1 LETIAAFVLAI
12 IIVAVVLDLLR
23 RKKIREKYAALWLIV
38 GAATVV
44 LGAFP
49 QLLGVAAETLGV
61 TVPSNLLFAL
71 GILFVLGVLL
81 HLSVEISSVEDET
94 RTLAEEVAILRA
106 QLEALT
112 AERSLPSDDSV
123 AEALTAPPEH
133 RAPASEH
140 RAPQQRP
147 AGGTGASPVH
157 PAHKQKHS

>member
-12 IIVAVVLDLLR
+12 IIVALILDLLR

-49 QLLGVAAETLGV
+49 QLLAIAAETVGV

-106 QLEALT
+106 QLESLTPGAKPQAEHTTPPAL
-112 AERSLPSDDSV
+112 
-123 AEALTAPPEH
+123 
-133 RAPASEH
+133 RAQLENGTPDPGHA
-140 RAPQQRP
+140 
-147 AGGTGASPVH
+147 AGNGASAVH
-157 PAHKQKHS
+157 PPQKQKHS

>member
-1 LETIAAFVLAI
+1 METIAAFVLAI

-49 QLLGVAAETLGV
+49 QLLAIAAETVGV
-61 TVPSNLLFAL
+61 EIPSNLLFAL

-94 RTLAEEVAILRA
+94 RALAEEVAILRA
-106 QLEALT
+106 QLEAL
-112 AERSLPSDDSV
+112 APQRALPSDKGATGILPAPAKNHVPDHGSSGGKGASV
-123 AEALTAPPEH
+123 AHPP
-133 RAPASEH
+133 
-140 RAPQQRP
+140 Q
-147 AGGTGASPVH
+147 
-157 PAHKQKHS
+157 KQKHP

>member
-1 LETIAAFVLAI
+1 METIAAFVLAI

-49 QLLGVAAETLGV
+49 QLLAIAAETVGV
-61 TVPSNLLFAL
+61 TIPSNLLFAL

-94 RTLAEEVAILRA
+94 RALAEEVAILRA
-106 QLEALT
+106 QLEALAADRT
-112 AERSLPSDDSV
+112 VPSEKGPADAV
-123 AEALTAPPEH
+123 
-133 RAPASEH
+133 RAPMEPHASGH
-140 RAPQQRP
+140 GSTGAN
-147 AGGTGASPVH
+147 GASPVH
-157 PAHKQKHS
+157 PPQKQKHP

>member
-1 LETIAAFVLAI
+1 METIAAFVLAI
-12 IIVAVVLDLLR
+12 IIVAVILDLLR

-38 GAATVV
+38 GAATVL

-49 QLLGVAAETLGV
+49 ELLAIAAEAVGV

-106 QLEALT
+106 QLEALAPHVT
-112 AERSLPSDDSV
+112 LPSQQAAAGTS
-123 AEALTAPPEH
+123 A
-133 RAPASEH
+133 ASSENRVPKH
-140 RAPQQRP
+140 
-147 AGGTGASPVH
+147 GFTGENGAAAAH
-157 PAHKQKHS
+157 PAQKQDHP

>member
-1 LETIAAFVLAI
+1 LETIAAFVLTI
-12 IIVAVVLDLLR
+12 IIVAIILDLLR

-38 GAATVV
+38 GAATLV

-49 QLLGVAAETLGV
+49 QLLAIAAEAAGV

-81 HLSVEISSVEDET
+81 HLSVEISAVEDET

-112 AERSLPSDDSV
+112 PERTRPAENGAAGILRTPLD
-123 AEALTAPPEH
+123 APEH
-133 RAPASEH
+133 GST
-140 RAPQQRP
+140 
-147 AGGTGASPVH
+147 GGNGSSAVH
-157 PAHKQKHS
+157 PPQKQKHP